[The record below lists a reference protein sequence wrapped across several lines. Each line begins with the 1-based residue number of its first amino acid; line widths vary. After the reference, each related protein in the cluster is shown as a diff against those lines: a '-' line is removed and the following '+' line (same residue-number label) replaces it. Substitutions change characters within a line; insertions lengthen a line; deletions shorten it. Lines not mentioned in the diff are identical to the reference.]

1 MDYRLG
7 SRIPRDS
14 SRELF
19 ARGQM
24 LLPGGV
30 SSPGRAFSEV
40 DGGPLLITG
49 GEGKYLI
56 DEDGNRFVD
65 FICGLGPAIL
75 GHGHPEVQVAVNTQ
89 FAKGTV
95 FGAPTRSEYTLAER
109 ILQTT
114 RGMDS
119 IRFTCSGTEATMT
132 ALRIAR
138 AYTGRNSVIKIRGGY
153 HGHSDA
159 LLSGASKPHMRADSA
174 STGVVRNGVDQ
185 VNAFSTFLAE
195 FNDLASVQDAIAQVK
210 GSVAAIILEPVPSNM
225 GVIPPM
231 PGFLQGVRE
240 LATRNGIVLIFDE
253 VVSAFRHRF
262 GPVADSLDVTPDL
275 VTFGKIIGGGLPVGA
290 FGGRNELMSL
300 LVSKGSVFQGGTFA
314 GSPLTMAAGLA
325 QLQVLERDDVYERIC
340 GLAAR
345 LTRTLRDGFQASG
358 LKFSAQNFGSLVTP
372 VLCDRAD
379 GLKGYSDVS
388 LQDKTVFRRIFAD
401 LLEAGIAIP
410 PTIEEP
416 IFISACHTES
426 DIDSL
431 ASTFVESAVR
441 HSLIKN

>member
-14 SRELF
+14 SRKLF

-40 DGGPLLITG
+40 DGGPLFING

-65 FICGLGPAIL
+65 FVCGLGPAIL
-75 GHGHPEVQVAVNTQ
+75 GHGHPEIQAAVNTQ

-95 FGAPTRSEYTLAER
+95 YGAPTRSEYALAER
-109 ILQTT
+109 ILQTI
-114 RGMDS
+114 RGLDS
-119 IRFTCSGTEATMT
+119 VRFTCSGTEATMT

-138 AYTGRNSVIKIRGGY
+138 AYTGRNGVIKIRGGY

-159 LLSGASKPHMRADSA
+159 LLSGASKPHMRAESASA
-174 STGVVRNGVDQ
+174 STVRNGVDQ

-195 FNDLASVQDAIAQVK
+195 FNDLASVQDAIAQAD
-210 GSVAAIILEPVPSNM
+210 GSAAAIILEPVPSNM

-240 LATRNGIVLIFDE
+240 LATRSGIVLIFDE

-262 GPVADSLDVTPDL
+262 GPVADSLEVMPDL
-275 VTFGKIIGGGLPVGA
+275 ITFGKIIGGGLPVGA
-290 FGGRNELMSL
+290 FGGRKELMSL

-325 QLQVLERDDVYERIC
+325 QLEVLERDDVHVRIC
-340 GLAAR
+340 ALADR
-345 LTRTLRDGFQASG
+345 LACLLRDGFHASG
-358 LKFSAQNFGSLVTP
+358 LKFGAQHFGSLVTP
-372 VLCDRAD
+372 VLCDRPD
-379 GLKGYSDVS
+379 GMKGYNDVS
-388 LQDKTVFRRIFAD
+388 LQDKTVFRKIFAD
-401 LLEAGIAIP
+401 LLEAGFAIP

-416 IFISACHTES
+416 FFISACHTES
-426 DIDSL
+426 DVDSL
-431 ASTFVESAVR
+431 ACTFVESAVR
-441 HSLIKN
+441 HVLIEN